1 MVDPQHAGLSIT
13 RQCRLVSITRSSFYY
28 ASRGDSPLNL
38 RLMRRIDEQFLE
50 TPFYGSR
57 QMTRWLRRQ
66 GDMVSRKR
74 VRRLMRLLGVHALF
88 QRPRTS
94 QPHPAH
100 RIYPYLLRDL
110 QITRPNHRVVHGCH
124 LHSPAAGLSVP
135 GCRDGLGEPQGAVL
149 APRARPR
156 RRSAHRA
163 CWTGA
168 RALWP
173 SGDLQQRP
181 GQPNS
186 PASTSL
192 TCSRRLAFASRW
204 TARVAG
210 WTTCSSSGCGDRS
223 STSASTCLSSR
234 LAPRPGPASA
244 GGWTSTTGAGPTRRS
259 TTGRRP
265 RRILTTGLTGAGR
278 YAPVPVSPRSLE
290 S

>member
-94 QPHPAH
+94 QPHPAA
-100 RIYPYLLRDL
+100 PDL
-110 QITRPNHRVVHGCH
+110 SLPAPRSADHAAEPRVVHGCH

-149 APRARPR
+149 APVQHARCACRRALAMPANKKKDPRYAGIYRDMPGYSGMGPR
-156 RRSAHRA
+156 RLRPMIVGVPPRV
-163 CWTGA
+163 GA
-168 RALWP
+168 AYA
-173 SGDLQQRP
+173 GI
-181 GQPNS
+181 G
-186 PASTSL
+186 
-192 TCSRRLAFASRW
+192 RRN
-204 TARVAG
+204 
-210 WTTCSSSGCGDRS
+210 CG
-223 STSASTCLSSR
+223 SR
-234 LAPRPGPASA
+234 LLIHQMAFKPRFPGVL
-244 GGWTSTTGAGPTRRS
+244 G
-259 TTGRRP
+259 
-265 RRILTTGLTGAGR
+265 
-278 YAPVPVSPRSLE
+278 SLK
-290 S
+290 